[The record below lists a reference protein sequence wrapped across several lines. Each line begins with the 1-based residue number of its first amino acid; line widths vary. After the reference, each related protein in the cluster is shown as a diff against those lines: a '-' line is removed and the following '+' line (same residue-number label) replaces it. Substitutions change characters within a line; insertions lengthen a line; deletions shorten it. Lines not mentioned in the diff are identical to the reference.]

1 MIENERVKTLNNHK
15 SNTAGSCVLYFV
27 QASPRIKYNQA
38 LIYAI
43 NRANHFNVPL
53 VCYFELSTNFPNIN
67 TRNFTFLL
75 QGINDFKQNAKKL
88 GIKLIVNTNNNLLK
102 ISQNAVEVITDK
114 GYLLFHKTRDNYY
127 SQKLKI
133 PYTQI
138 ETNVIVPIE
147 QASNKQEYGA
157 YTIRP
162 KIQKHLPNYLTFYS
176 IPKLK
181 VPSLNLKFNSID
193 TDNINKLIYD
203 LKIDNS
209 VTNAQFIGGETRALK
224 NLDYFV
230 KTNLNTYEQNRNNA
244 NLNATS
250 NLSPYLHFGHISP
263 ILIAITCLKHL
274 DENNENIKSFF
285 NELIIWREL
294 AKNYCH
300 YNNNYNKYNGLPNWV
315 IQNFKKTISDKREF
329 LYNIGQF
336 ENAQTHNE
344 LWNSAQIELAKTGKM
359 HGVMRMYWGKKVIEW
374 SKNPQY
380 AHKVLVYLNDKY
392 SIDGRDE
399 NGYAGINWCFG
410 LHDKPFFKHN
420 IFGIVRYM
428 AESGIKKKF
437 DTIEYIKRFS

>member
-1 MIENERVKTLNNHK
+1 MVEKERVKTLNNHK
-15 SNTAGSCVLYFV
+15 SNTAGNFVLYFV

-43 NRANHFNVPL
+43 NRANYFNVPL
-53 VCYFELSTNFPNIN
+53 VCYFELSTNFPYIN
-67 TRNFTFLL
+67 KRNFTFLL
-75 QGINDFKQNAKKL
+75 QGINDFKRNAEKL
-88 GIKLIVNTNNNLLK
+88 GIKLIVNTNSNLLK
-102 ISQNAVEVITDK
+102 ISEKAVEVITDR
-114 GYLLFHKTRDNYY
+114 GYLLFHKNRDKDY
-127 SQKLKI
+127 SQKMKI
-133 PYTQI
+133 PYIQI

-147 QASNKQEYGA
+147 QVSNKQEYGA

-162 KIQKHLPNYLTFYS
+162 KIQKHLHKYLTFYN

-181 VPSLNLKFNSID
+181 IPNLDLKFESIE
-193 TDNINKLIYD
+193 TTNITKLIYD

-209 VTNAQFIGGETRALK
+209 VTPTQFIGGETQALK
-224 NLDYFV
+224 YLDYFV
-230 KTNLNTYEQNRNNA
+230 KTHLSSYEQNRNNA

-263 ILIAITCLKHL
+263 VLIAVTCLKHL
-274 DENNENIKSFF
+274 GENNENIKSFF

-294 AKNYCH
+294 ARNYCY
-300 YNNNYNKYNGLPNWV
+300 YNQNYNKDEGLPNWT
-315 IQNFKKTISDKREF
+315 IQNFKKTINDKREF
-329 LYNIGQF
+329 LYSLSQF
-336 ENAQTHNE
+336 ENAKTHDQ
-344 LWNSAQIELAKTGKM
+344 LWNSAQVELVKTGKI

-374 SKNPQY
+374 SKNPKY
-380 AHKVLVYLNDKY
+380 AHKVLIHLNDKY

-410 LHDKPFFKHN
+410 LHDKPFFRRN

-437 DTIEYIKRFS
+437 NTNEYIKKFS